1 MSYPDKRNYYKK
13 KDYGPRKNE
22 HIKVPQV
29 QLINEKGENLG
40 ATDTDK
46 ARELAQTAG
55 LDLVE
60 VGANAK
66 PPVCKIMDYSK
77 YVYQQNKK
85 KKDQKTKTKEQKE
98 FKFSPVID
106 VGDRNHRIKRAKQYL
121 DKGHPVKITMQR
133 RGRQSAE
140 QAKGVFLEILTN
152 FGDYSSI
159 ETGIKYEGRRIT
171 ITYKSN
177 GKTKNKQNSKKEN

>member
-1 MSYPDKRNYYKK
+1 MAYQGNKPYKK
-13 KDYGPRKNE
+13 KDFGPKRNE
-22 HIKVPQV
+22 YIRVPQV
-29 QLINEKGENLG
+29 QLIDDKGGNIG
-40 ATDTDK
+40 VTDTDK
-46 ARELAQTAG
+46 ARAMAKEAG

-85 KKDQKTKTKEQKE
+85 KKGQKSKAKEQKE

-106 VGDRNHRIKRAKQYL
+106 TGDMNHRIKRAKQYL
-121 DKGHPVKITMQR
+121 DKGHPVKLTMQKK
-133 RGRQSAE
+133 GRQSMD
-140 QAKGVFLEILTN
+140 QAKEVFTEILTN
-152 FGDYSSI
+152 FEDYSSI
-159 ETGIKYEGRRIT
+159 ETEPKYEGRRIT
-171 ITYKSN
+171 ITFKSN